1 MGIDLENKNKITTT
15 LAFSIVQGNLEN
27 IIQETMHLKP
37 TDFWLLSITLDRPRT
52 NISMS
57 FFPPFVLP
65 LGTVV
70 ISEHQNYY
78 MRFYMTIFRIVVQY
92 DHWLWGEKEPLY
104 FLFFYFILENIWRI
118 SHIPNITKQEIQK

>member
-1 MGIDLENKNKITTT
+1 MYLPSMGIDLENKNKITTT
-15 LAFSIVQGNLEN
+15 LAFSFVQGNLEN

-92 DHWLWGEKEPLY
+92 DH
-104 FLFFYFILENIWRI
+104 
-118 SHIPNITKQEIQK
+118 